1 MKIYLAPL
9 EGITGNIYRT
19 NLHKHFGG
27 IDKFFTPFISP
38 AAEGALG
45 TKAYRDVLPANN
57 IGQRLVPQ
65 ILTDS
70 AEGFLVMCK
79 RLNADFGYEE
89 FNLNLGCP
97 SGTVMSKGRGAAFLA
112 RTDDLDRF
120 LDDIFKS
127 RFKISLK
134 TRIGKTD
141 PEEFY
146 KILEIYNKYPVYELI
161 IHPRTGKDKYG
172 NVPNRAMYR
181 YAVENTKHKLCY
193 NGDIFKYGDMLDFAA
208 EFPGTECIMA
218 GRGVISN
225 PALPLIIKGGEMP
238 ENSKIMAFYKD
249 VFNDYSEILY
259 GSANLLHKMKELV
272 LYMAKN
278 FDDCPKTVKR
288 IKKAK
293 TPAEFDAAVTELF
306 TACGPM
312 RY

>member
-1 MKIYLAPL
+1 MEIYLAPL

-27 IDKFFTPFISP
+27 VDKFFTPFISP
-38 AAEGALG
+38 AKDGALG
-45 TKAYRDVLPANN
+45 TKAYRDVLPENN
-57 IGQRLVPQ
+57 VGQYLVPQ

-70 AEGFLVMCK
+70 AEGFLTMCK
-79 RLNADFGYEE
+79 RLSADFGYIE

-112 RTDDLDRF
+112 RPDELDKF
-120 LDDIFKS
+120 LDEIFKS
-127 RFKISLK
+127 DFKISVK

-141 PEEFY
+141 PDEFY
-146 KILEIYNKYPVYELI
+146 RILEIYNKYPLEELI

-172 NVPNRAMYR
+172 NVPNRTMYR
-181 YAVENTKHKLCY
+181 YAEENTKHKLCY
-193 NGDIFKYGDMLDFAA
+193 NGDIFSYYDMC
-208 EFPGTECIMA
+208 EFTKKFPHTKCIMA

-225 PALPLIIKGGEMP
+225 PALPSIIKGGEMP
-238 ENSKIMAFYKD
+238 ENDKILAFYKD
-249 VFNDYSEILY
+249 VFNEYEQILY
-259 GSANLLHKMKELV
+259 GSTNLLHKMKELV
-272 LYMAKN
+272 LYMSKN

-293 TPAEFDAAVTELF
+293 STAEFNAAVTELF